1 MIVFSDRYEDR
12 LAYMGSPNIDSP
24 DEAKSRII
32 LNSINV
38 LMTRGRKGMY
48 IYAADKKLRKKLL
61 SLG

>member
-1 MIVFSDRYEDR
+1 
-12 LAYMGSPNIDSP
+12 MGSHNIDSP

-48 IYAADKKLRKKLL
+48 IYAADKKLREKLL
-61 SLG
+61 SLR